1 MTTGPRIPPLNALI
15 AFQTVARCGSISAA
29 AQMLGLTQ
37 SGVSR
42 QISRLE
48 DHVGAVL
55 FERTAAGV
63 ALNALG
69 QEYAL
74 QVGQAMDALSVLG
87 EGMQGARDSHRV
99 VLACSQ
105 GVADLWIMPRL
116 AALRRELPWL
126 ELKLRVDE
134 NISQLRPDEYDLG
147 IYHRPV
153 RMADFVMQ
161 PLGPERMVPVC
172 APGQPPLVEME
183 APLLLTME
191 ETFKEWTDWGNWLF
205 SADVALPPDTLRWK
219 MGSYRLAIEA
229 AMQGIGVAMGWTWLV
244 QDLIDAGRLVEAHPH
259 RLTGQGQYYLMRS
272 SQRHLRQSARRLA
285 DWLVASNRHGTGAPA
300 PPGPGD

>member
-1 MTTGPRIPPLNALI
+1 
-15 AFQTVARCGSISAA
+15 
-29 AQMLGLTQ
+29 ML
-37 SGVSR
+37 
-42 QISRLE
+42 
-48 DHVGAVL
+48 
-55 FERTAAGV
+55 
-63 ALNALG
+63 
-69 QEYAL
+69 
-74 QVGQAMDALSVLG
+74 
-87 EGMQGARDSHRV
+87 
-99 VLACSQ
+99 
-105 GVADLWIMPRL
+105 PRL
-116 AALRRELPWL
+116 AALRAELPWL

-259 RLTGQGQYYLMRS
+259 RRARAAGAGRLTARHGGMTEIHLPAGAVSLGSSEQRSDPGQGQH
-272 SQRHLRQSARRLA
+272 QGDAAKACGAR
-285 DWLVASNRHGTGAPA
+285 
-300 PPGPGD
+300 

>member
-1 MTTGPRIPPLNALI
+1 MTGLRIPPLNALI
-15 AFQTVARCGSISAA
+15 AFQTVTRCGSISTA

-42 QISRLE
+42 QIARLE

-87 EGMQGARDSHRV
+87 EGMQGMRDSRRV

-105 GVADLWIMPRL
+105 GVADLWVLPRL
-116 AALRRELPWL
+116 AALRAELPWL

-134 NISQLRPDEYDLG
+134 NISQLRPDEYDLA

-153 RMADFVMQ
+153 RMADFVME
-161 PLGPERMVPVC
+161 PLGPEELVPVM
-172 APGQPPLVEME
+172 APGLPPLTQME

-205 SADVALPPDTLRWK
+205 AADVALPDTTMRWK

-229 AMQGIGVAMGWTWLV
+229 AMQGIGVAMGWAWLV

-259 RLTGQGQYYLMRS
+259 RLRGQGRYYLMRS
-272 SQRHLRQSARRLA
+272 TQRHQRTAAKRLS
-285 DWLVASNRHGTGAPA
+285 DWLIASNRHGIAG
-300 PPGPGD
+300 